1 MMTGERLG
9 IGHEPQHGTAYLQSW
24 IQALENGSKK
34 IRAAAV
40 DAQRISD
47 WLMARE
53 VVARSVCNSSRWARL
68 DRYNEGTVV
77 RIHAGSGRAGHPAG
91 GQPGS
96 PKSRNATLRRTTPNR
111 ANRRGDSRPVQRE
124 HARTYALR
132 WLCQVNSPRG
142 TMPGCTF
149 DDPAIFGIAFR
160 LKSSATPSGCITD
173 TA

>member
-132 WLCQVNSPRG
+132 C
-142 TMPGCTF
+142 PG
-149 DDPAIFGIAFR
+149 PGH
-160 LKSSATPSGCITD
+160 
-173 TA
+173 

>member
-34 IRAAAV
+34 IRDAAV

-124 HARTYALR
+124 HARTYASR
-132 WLCQVNSPRG
+132 C
-142 TMPGCTF
+142 PG
-149 DDPAIFGIAFR
+149 PAAR
-160 LKSSATPSGCITD
+160 TSSTP
-173 TA
+173 